1 MPPSP
6 IRAYGQQG
14 LLNPAGARAMA
25 TAMAT
30 AMAIGM
36 ASGERPRSDE
46 LLLYGGL
53 KWQEVEDDVA

>member
-14 LLNPAGARAMA
+14 LLNPAGAR
-25 TAMAT
+25 AMAT

>member
-14 LLNPAGARAMA
+14 LLNPAGAR
-25 TAMAT
+25 

>member
-1 MPPSP
+1 
-6 IRAYGQQG
+6 
-14 LLNPAGARAMA
+14 MA